1 MPRPPVIH
9 ANDNGHAL
17 CCAKGPQPLTS
28 ITVAVTCRTCQSRL
42 RARDRAR
49 RPRLIRPPHVARPLP
64 PPPAAPPL
72 PPGKNPHAVALG
84 RLARG
89 KTSPAKAAAA
99 RANGRKGGAPRGPR
113 RPKGPALP

>member
-1 MPRPPVIH
+1 MARRPIIH
-9 ANDNGHAL
+9 ANDHGHAL
-17 CCAKGPQPLTS
+17 CCAKGYQPLTS

-42 RARDRAR
+42 RAQDRAR
-49 RPRLIRPPHVARPLP
+49 RPRLIRPPHVARPPAP
-64 PPPAAPPL
+64 PPVAAA

-99 RANGRKGGAPRGPR
+99 RANGRLGGAPRGHR
-113 RPKGPALP
+113 RPKPPTP